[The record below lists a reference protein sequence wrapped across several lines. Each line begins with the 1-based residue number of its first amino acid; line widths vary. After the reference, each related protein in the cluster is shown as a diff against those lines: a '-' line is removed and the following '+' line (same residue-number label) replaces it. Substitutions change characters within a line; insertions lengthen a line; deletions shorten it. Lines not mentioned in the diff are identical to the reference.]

1 MKLNNLS
8 RLNQL
13 KNRSLIHTNN
23 DHSKNKKKISVD
35 LNKQDKF
42 IKSDDSKRG
51 VSLYTRKSS
60 LNRATF
66 DKGTAVE
73 TTVKVN
79 RSAFDRIVNE
89 TTYGETK
96 WEELGV
102 DNNKR
107 WVVVNGQRFEV
118 EHSAEEKARRKNV
131 AKTLVDYMNE
141 SEEKMKEQNKFK
153 AKKTDKLS
161 SNIETLKNNEELM
174 NLLGNIFGLT
184 SSEEILKALL

>member
-23 DHSKNKKKISVD
+23 DYSKNKKKISVD

-51 VSLYTRKSS
+51 VSLYTKKSS

-66 DKGTAVE
+66 DKGTAAE

-118 EHSAEEKARRKNV
+118 EHSAEEKARRKNA
-131 AKTLVDYMNE
+131 AKTLVDYMIE

-153 AKKTDKLS
+153 AKKADKLS
-161 SNIETLKNNEELM
+161 NNIETLKNNEELM

>member
-1 MKLNNLS
+1 M
-8 RLNQL
+8 
-13 KNRSLIHTNN
+13 
-23 DHSKNKKKISVD
+23 
-35 LNKQDKF
+35 
-42 IKSDDSKRG
+42 
-51 VSLYTRKSS
+51 
-60 LNRATF
+60 
-66 DKGTAVE
+66 
-73 TTVKVN
+73 
-79 RSAFDRIVNE
+79 NE

-118 EHSAEEKARRKNV
+118 EHSAEEKARRKNA
-131 AKTLVDYMNE
+131 AKTLVDYMIE